1 MSNDLKSLTKEQLVQ
16 KLETAQ
22 KNNTGTFM
30 AEQVEAMR
38 QVTQRLEAL
47 NNLETNISEFTTKI
61 TAIEAKMSTFESAIN
76 AAVDNYNT
84 KAELAEKAAEREE
97 GIFSKH
103 NLKVGAVV
111 FVTTTVLAGGII
123 LIRRWMSNGVVT
135 EETVSMDQGPELAVA
150 NY

>member
-1 MSNDLKSLTKEQLVQ
+1 
-16 KLETAQ
+16 
-22 KNNTGTFM
+22 
-30 AEQVEAMR
+30 
-38 QVTQRLEAL
+38 
-47 NNLETNISEFTTKI
+47 
-61 TAIEAKMSTFESAIN
+61 MSTFESAIN
-76 AAVDNYNT
+76 TAVDNYNT
-84 KAELAEKAAEREE
+84 KAELVEKAAEREE

-123 LIRRWMSNGVVT
+123 LIRRWMSNGEVT